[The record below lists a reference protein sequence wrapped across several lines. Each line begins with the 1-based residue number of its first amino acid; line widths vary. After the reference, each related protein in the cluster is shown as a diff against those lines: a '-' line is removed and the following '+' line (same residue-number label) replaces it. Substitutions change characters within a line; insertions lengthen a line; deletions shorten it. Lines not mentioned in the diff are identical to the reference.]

1 MKNYIA
7 IDGGTTNTRL
17 TLLSDGK
24 VKEKI
29 RLRTGVKNNIE
40 STKKYEKEICGAIA
54 VMAEKYE
61 IEHIICSGMITSE
74 LGLCPLKHLSAPCGI
89 KELHEEM
96 YITKLADIP
105 TAYIRGVKLCG
116 NGIENTDVMR
126 GEETELFGIADVPE
140 CGALYILPGS
150 HSKHIYTDSLGRI
163 KSFSTQL
170 SGELINA
177 AANHTILKECVNLN
191 LSGFDAEYLQKGYAA
206 TQAIGINAAVFKAR
220 LLKTLFDLNEKE
232 IYSYFIGCMLSVETA
247 SAVNSAAQHIII
259 GGKQALKAPMAHL
272 LKCNS
277 KKNVTAVSDGI
288 ADNASAIG
296 ALRIFLY

>member
-17 TLLSDGK
+17 TLLSGGEI
-24 VKEKI
+24 KEKI
-29 RLRTGVKNNIE
+29 RLQTGVKDNIE

-54 VMAEKYE
+54 ELAEKHE
-61 IEHIICSGMITSE
+61 TEHIICSGMITSE
-74 LGLCPLKHLSAPCGI
+74 LGLCPLKHLNAPCGI
-89 KELHEEM
+89 KELHEGM
-96 YITKLADIP
+96 YITKLAGIP

-126 GEETELFGIADVPE
+126 GEETELFGMTDVPE

-177 AANHTILKECVNLN
+177 AANQTILKECINLN
-191 LSGFDAEYLQKGYAA
+191 LDGFDAEYLQKGYTAA
-206 TQAIGINAAVFKAR
+206 QAIGINEAVFKTR
-220 LLKTLFDLNEKE
+220 LLKTLFNLTEKE
-232 IYSYFIGCMLSVETA
+232 IYSYFIGCILSDEIM
-247 SAVNSAAQHIII
+247 SAVNSDAQHIII

-272 LKCNS
+272 IKCNS
-277 KKNVTAVSDGI
+277 KKTVTSVSDDI
-288 ADNASAIG
+288 ADNAAAIG
-296 ALRIFLY
+296 ALKIFLY